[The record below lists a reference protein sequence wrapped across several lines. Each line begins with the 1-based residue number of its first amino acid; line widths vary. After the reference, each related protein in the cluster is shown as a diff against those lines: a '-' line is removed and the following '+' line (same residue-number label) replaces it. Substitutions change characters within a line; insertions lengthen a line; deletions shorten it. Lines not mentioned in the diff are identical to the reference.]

1 MLRHLVVVIVAVLE
15 SIDLHLRWGG
25 ISAAISAPSLV
36 ALTHPTEAQVP
47 VPDGVW
53 RFLVAVARLRGD
65 RLLEFDSVWKVL
77 MASIGVDWRR
87 RVQTIKI
94 LKKKIYRNEK
104 CCFLFL
110 LPPPRHIELGGWR
123 RASTGRRGGG
133 GGGEREREMRE
144 EARGGGGGGGWNK

>member
-94 LKKKIYRNEK
+94 LKIKYIEMKNVVS
-104 CCFLFL
+104 CFCSL
-110 LPPPRHIELGGWR
+110 RHATLSWVGGG
-123 RASTGRRGGG
+123 GRRREEEEEEV
-133 GGGEREREMRE
+133 GGGERERDE
-144 EARGGGGGGGWNK
+144 GGGKRRRRRRRME